1 MNTTDLRE
9 ELAARTDDVHADP
22 ASIAEGVT
30 GRIRATKRRRAA
42 GAAGGL
48 GAAVLAIGLV
58 LTNQGAPIAPAPVPA
73 ATLGADRMPSRLLPD
88 APGDVVKDGL
98 RFRARA
104 AQDRL
109 AVGVIGD
116 ADGRRSLSASW
127 VPTTAH
133 ISYVAECWLLPGTSP
148 AVVEDTLVRASISG
162 VEGHVESTCESR
174 AAATGDLS
182 PGGYVPGEP
191 GQGHPELRVGTT
203 TTLTVELVTRDGT
216 PTAVPGARLAA
227 AVYDLGPQRLIED
240 DGGRV
245 VAALPEVSEHQ
256 GFTYRLE
263 ALVSGPAAT
272 GPLPEIATPAGV
284 PFLVTY
290 GSAAPA
296 GDPDP
301 ATLYV
306 AGLDDES
313 SRIAGGG
320 WSTLPQPAR
329 AAGIAELRTEGSRPD
344 TGVAFIAIYTP
355 TR

>member
-1 MNTTDLRE
+1 
-9 ELAARTDDVHADP
+9 
-22 ASIAEGVT
+22 
-30 GRIRATKRRRAA
+30 
-42 GAAGGL
+42 
-48 GAAVLAIGLV
+48 
-58 LTNQGAPIAPAPVPA
+58 
-73 ATLGADRMPSRLLPD
+73 MPSRLLPD

-98 RFRARA
+98 RFRARV

-127 VPTTAH
+127 VPTTTH

-148 AVVEDTLVRASISG
+148 ALVEDTLVRASISG
-162 VEGHVESTCESR
+162 VEGHVESTCETR
-174 AAATGDLS
+174 AAAAGDLS

-191 GQGHPELRVGTT
+191 GQGHPELPVGRTT
-203 TTLTVELVTRDGT
+203 SLTVQLVTRDGR

-290 GSAAPA
+290 GSTTPA
-296 GDPDP
+296 GDPTQ
-301 ATLYV
+301 ASIQLV
-306 AGLDDES
+306 GLDTES
-313 SRIAGGG
+313 SLIQGGG
-320 WSTLPQPAR
+320 WSTTTQPAR
-329 AAGIAELRTEGSRPD
+329 AAGTVELRREGAQIQE
-344 TGVAFIAIYTP
+344 GVAFIAIYTP
-355 TR
+355 AD